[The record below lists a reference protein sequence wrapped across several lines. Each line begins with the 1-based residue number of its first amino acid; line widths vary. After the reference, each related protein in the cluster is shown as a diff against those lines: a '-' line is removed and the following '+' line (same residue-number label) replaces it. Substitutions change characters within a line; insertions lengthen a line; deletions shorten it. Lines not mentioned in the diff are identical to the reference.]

1 MAQTPPIHYLTADDV
16 WAMND
21 AILRREGAQ
30 SLVRDHGALESAAVR
45 PQTAAYYEQA
55 DLVAQTA
62 ALIVGIALAHPFLD
76 GNKRTAAIAGA
87 TFLRLNGYRIVSADD
102 TFGRQIVAVVNRTGD
117 LGAATQQFT
126 DWLRT
131 VVTPTS

>member
-1 MAQTPPIHYLTADDV
+1 VAQTPPIHYLTPDDV

-30 SLVRDHGALESAAVR
+30 SLVRDRGALESAVVR
-45 PQTAAYYEQA
+45 PQTAAYYDHS

-62 ALIVGIALAHPFLD
+62 ALITGIALAHPFLD

-87 TFLRLNGYRIVSADD
+87 TFLRLNGCRITSADD
-102 TFGRQIVAVVNRTGD
+102 TFGRQIVAVVNRAGD
-117 LGAATQQFT
+117 LGTATQQLT
-126 DWLRT
+126 GWLRT
-131 VVTPTS
+131 VVTPAS